1 MKTFGLS
8 SLCLIL
14 LQQQLYEVPEFSI
27 FPILNVLS
35 LYIKTINDFQHT
47 HPLLQLYFANH
58 IQLQS
63 RYSLSNVLFLAFYAL
78 FLDHK
83 SLERFPKS
91 ALMLRLNAP
100 NNKNNN
106 NNSCYKLLSEVF
118 NLFGS
123 ALFLFSEQ
131 VVEIY
136 RTMAINKRQFN

>member
-35 LYIKTINDFQHT
+35 FYIKQSMNQA
-47 HPLLQLYFANH
+47 HPLLQFYFANH
-58 IQLQS
+58 IQLFS

-78 FLDHK
+78 FLGHK

-91 ALMLRLNAP
+91 ALMLLLNAP
-100 NNKNNN
+100 NNNN

-123 ALFLFSEQ
+123 ALFLFSGQ
-131 VVEIY
+131 AVEIY